1 MGKIAFVF
9 PGQGAQ
15 QLGMAKDFYE
25 SFDSSRKIFQIAKEN
40 LDVDIEKICFEEEEE
55 KINLTEYTQPALLTA
70 CVAMLQPVLEKVKPD
85 VAAGLSLGEY
95 AALVTCGVMEFKD
108 AVAVTRKRGIYMQ
121 NEVPVGVGGMQAVL
135 GAKREVVEEV
145 CAGIEDV
152 YVANYNCPGQ
162 IIISGKSEALAV
174 AKEQLT
180 EKGVKRI
187 MPLKVSGPFHSG
199 MLVGAGEKL
208 AQELQDVT
216 ISKPQLPY
224 VTNVTAEYV
233 RDDVKVL
240 DLLAKQVSSSV
251 RWEDSVENMIADGV
265 DTFIEIG
272 PGHTLTN
279 LIKKINREVTLV
291 NIETVED
298 LSKLDEFSK

>member
-25 SFDSSRKIFQIAKEN
+25 SFDNSRKIFQIAKEN
-40 LDVDIEKICFEEEEE
+40 LDVDIEKICFEEED

-121 NEVPVGVGGMQAVL
+121 NEVPIGVGGMQAVL

-145 CAGIEDV
+145 CGGIDDV

-162 IIISGKSEALAV
+162 IIISGKSEALAS

-180 EKGVKRI
+180 AKGVKRV

-208 AQELQDVT
+208 AQELQGIS
-216 ISKPQLPY
+216 ISKPELPY

-233 RDDVKVL
+233 KEEDKVFE
-240 DLLAKQVSSSV
+240 LLAKQVSSSV

-265 DTFIEIG
+265 DTFVEIG

-279 LIKKINREVTLV
+279 LIKKINREVTLI

-298 LSKLDEFSK
+298 LNKLDELCG

>member
-40 LDVDIEKICFEEEEE
+40 LDVDIEKICFEEED

-162 IIISGKSEALAV
+162 IIISGKMEALA
-174 AKEQLT
+174 AAREQLT
-180 EKGVKRI
+180 QKGVKRV

-208 AQELQDVT
+208 AQELQGIT
-216 ISKPQLPY
+216 ISRPDLPY

-233 RDDVKVL
+233 REEDKVS

-251 RWEDSVENMIADGV
+251 RWEDSVENMVADGV
-265 DTFIEIG
+265 DIFVEIG

-279 LIKKINREVTLV
+279 LIKKINREVTLI

-298 LSKLDEFSK
+298 LSKLDELSK

>member
-40 LDVDIEKICFEEEEE
+40 LDVDIEKICFEEED

-162 IIISGKSEALAV
+162 IIISGKSVALAA

-180 EKGVKRI
+180 AKGVKRV

-208 AQELQDVT
+208 AQELQGIA
-216 ISKPQLPY
+216 ISKPELPY

-233 RDDVKVL
+233 RDEGKVF

-251 RWEDSVENMIADGV
+251 RWEDSVENMIADSV
-265 DTFIEIG
+265 DTFVEIG

-279 LIKKINREVTLV
+279 LIKKINREVTLI

-298 LSKLDEFSK
+298 LNKLDEFCG

>member
-25 SFDSSRKIFQIAKEN
+25 SFDNSRKIFQIAKEN
-40 LDVDIEKICFEEEEE
+40 LDVDIEKICFEEED

-108 AVAVTRKRGIYMQ
+108 AVTVTRKRGIYMQ
-121 NEVPVGVGGMQAVL
+121 NEVPIGVGGMQAVL

-145 CAGIEDV
+145 CGGIDDV

-162 IIISGKSEALAV
+162 IIISGKSEALAS

-180 EKGVKRI
+180 AKGVKRV

-208 AQELQDVT
+208 AQELQGIS
-216 ISKPQLPY
+216 ISKPELPY

-233 RDDVKVL
+233 KEEDKVFE
-240 DLLAKQVSSSV
+240 LLAKQVSSSV

-265 DTFIEIG
+265 DTFVEIG

-279 LIKKINREVTLV
+279 LIKKINREVTLI

-298 LSKLDEFSK
+298 LNKLDELCG

>member
-25 SFDSSRKIFQIAKEN
+25 SFDNSRKIFQIAKEN
-40 LDVDIEKICFEEEEE
+40 LDVDIEKICFEEED

-95 AALVTCGVMEFKD
+95 AALVTCGVMKFKD

-162 IIISGKSEALAV
+162 IIISGKTEALVA

-180 EKGVKRI
+180 EKGVKRV

-208 AQELQDVT
+208 AQELQGIT
-216 ISKPQLPY
+216 ISTPELPY

-233 RDDVKVL
+233 REEDKVS
-240 DLLAKQVSSSV
+240 DLLAKQVFSSV
-251 RWEDSVENMIADGV
+251 RWEDSVVNMIANGV
-265 DTFIEIG
+265 DTFVEIG

-279 LIKKINREVTLV
+279 LIKKINREVTLI

-298 LSKLDEFSK
+298 LSKLDELCK

>member
-25 SFDSSRKIFQIAKEN
+25 SFDNSRKIFQIAKEN
-40 LDVDIEKICFEEEEE
+40 LDVDIEKICFEEED

-121 NEVPVGVGGMQAVL
+121 NEVPIGVGGMQAVL

-145 CAGIEDV
+145 CGGIDDV

-162 IIISGKSEALAV
+162 IIISGKSEALAS

-180 EKGVKRI
+180 AKGVKRV

-208 AQELQDVT
+208 AQELQGIS
-216 ISKPQLPY
+216 ISKPELPY

-233 RDDVKVL
+233 KEEDKVFE
-240 DLLAKQVSSSV
+240 LLAKQVSSSV

-265 DTFIEIG
+265 DTFVEIG

-279 LIKKINREVTLV
+279 LIKKINREVTLI
-291 NIETVED
+291 NIETVEH
-298 LSKLDEFSK
+298 LNKLDELCG

>member
-25 SFDSSRKIFQIAKEN
+25 SFDSSRKIFQVAKEN
-40 LDVDIEKICFEEEEE
+40 LDVDIEKICFEEEE

-135 GAKREVVEEV
+135 GAKRELVEEV
-145 CAGIEDV
+145 CADIEDV

-162 IIISGKSEALAV
+162 IIISGKTEALAK

-180 EKGVKRI
+180 EKGVKRV

-208 AQELQDVT
+208 AQELQGVT
-216 ISKPQLPY
+216 ISKPEMPY

-233 RDDVKVL
+233 REEDKVA

-251 RWEDSVENMIADGV
+251 RWEDSVENMIAEGV
-265 DTFIEIG
+265 DTFVEIG

-279 LIKKINREVTLV
+279 LIKKINREVTLINV
-291 NIETVED
+291 ETVED
-298 LSKLDEFSK
+298 LSKLDELGK